1 MAAKLDYTYAADAL
15 AAKAGVPP
23 ALVSALI
30 NAESAWNP
38 NAVSKTGATGLGQ
51 FTNGTGRDYGLVGA
65 GFDNRADPALNM
77 TAIVKYLADLK
88 NRWGTWV
95 LSIAHYS
102 GQLDD
107 QGQPNFGPGYARY
120 SAGQALLATISML
133 DGVAPPTIPGDG
145 PTIIVESITGR
156 DQTTGKPARFIASM
170 GAAVA
175 LALIGGGIVT
185 CCSPKAPAPQQ
196 IAAERPFCAPPQRV
210 VWRDGGL
217 HCDPPT
223 LKGSSF
229 YFESGP
235 AGKLKVVER

>member
-38 NAVSKTGATGLGQ
+38 NAVSSTGATGLGQ
-51 FTNGTGRDYGLVGA
+51 FTKGTGTDYGLVGA

-77 TAIVKYLADLK
+77 TAMVKYLADLHK
-88 NRWGTWV
+88 ANPTWKSV
-95 LSIAHYS
+95 VGHYS
-102 GQLDD
+102 GQGEELS
-107 QGQPNFGPGYARY
+107 GYARY
-120 SAGQALLATISML
+120 SAGQALIATISML
-133 DGVAPPTIPGDG
+133 DGSTPPTMPGEG

-196 IAAERPFCAPPQRV
+196 IAVQSEPGFWDAHRPTFRFDDRLRPVPL
-210 VWRDGGL
+210 G
-217 HCDPPT
+217 
-223 LKGSSF
+223 
-229 YFESGP
+229 E
-235 AGKLKVVER
+235 